1 MLESIHDRHCNISHF
16 LQIAHLRNI
25 DPDSINMEEILSG
38 DFSSIG
44 GISQDILENHLGD
57 EAPLRRAVDPNIIE
71 KVMKLEEKVLL
82 AIDALQRKGE
92 KLARQTEVQKT
103 LTGLNEE
110 VHDHIADLT
119 VENENLKKELE
130 RVEAQNE
137 QLQGYKVDHLSEQE
151 LLALIGSL
159 TSAVERVRLTV
170 QTKNIAMKT
179 KERPYR
185 MIDFSDSDV
194 KSSGNRMSMEYMS
207 QVIADLKSALHD
219 GKKLRQSGTEMK

>member
-1 MLESIHDRHCNISHF
+1 MICFCVQVASS
-16 LQIAHLRNI
+16 RNI
-25 DPDSINMEEILSG
+25 DPDAVDMEEILSG

-44 GISQDILENHLGD
+44 DVSKELLESNGKD
-57 EAPLRRAVDPNIIE
+57 DPTPLRRAADPNIIE
-71 KVMKLEEKVLL
+71 KVMKLEEKVVL

-92 KLARQTEVQKT
+92 KLARQSEVQKT

-110 VHDHIADLT
+110 VHNHIADLT
-119 VENENLKKELE
+119 VENQNLKKELE

-179 KERPYR
+179 RERPSK
-185 MIDFSDSDV
+185 MINFSNMEQR
-194 KSSGNRMSMEYMS
+194 GTGMSMEYMS
-207 QVIADLKSALHD
+207 KVISELKTHCD
-219 GKKLRQSGTEMK
+219 MTERRIKRH

>member
-1 MLESIHDRHCNISHF
+1 MWLSGILIAHT
-16 LQIAHLRNI
+16 LQVAHLRSI
-25 DPDSINMEEILSG
+25 DPESIDMEGILSG
-38 DFSSIG
+38 NFSSIG
-44 GISQDILENHLGD
+44 GISNDILDNRQGD
-57 EAPLRRAVDPNIIE
+57 TAPLRRAADPNIIE
-71 KVMKLEEKVLL
+71 KVMKLEEKVIL

-103 LTGLNEE
+103 LTGLNQE

-179 KERPYR
+179 KDRSYK
-185 MIDFSDSDV
+185 MIDFSDPDMRST
-194 KSSGNRMSMEYMS
+194 SRNRMSMEYMS

-219 GKKLRQSGTEMK
+219 GKKLRQSSTDLE

>member
-1 MLESIHDRHCNISHF
+1 
-16 LQIAHLRNI
+16 
-25 DPDSINMEEILSG
+25 ME
-38 DFSSIG
+38 
-44 GISQDILENHLGD
+44 
-57 EAPLRRAVDPNIIE
+57 
-71 KVMKLEEKVLL
+71 LEEKVIL

-103 LTGLNEE
+103 LTGLNQE

-179 KERPYR
+179 KDRSYK
-185 MIDFSDSDV
+185 MIDFSDPDMRST
-194 KSSGNRMSMEYMS
+194 SRNRMSMEYMS

-219 GKKLRQSGTEMK
+219 GKKLRQSSTDLE

>member
-1 MLESIHDRHCNISHF
+1 M
-16 LQIAHLRNI
+16 RNI
-25 DPDSINMEEILSG
+25 DPDSIDMEGVLSG

-44 GISQDILENHLGD
+44 GVSEAFLEDRRGD
-57 EAPLRRAVDPNIIE
+57 FAPLRRAVDPNLIT

-103 LTGLNEE
+103 ITGLNEE
-110 VHDHIADLT
+110 VHNHIADLT
-119 VENENLKKELE
+119 VENQNLKKELE

-151 LLALIGSL
+151 LLALIVNL

-170 QTKNIAMKT
+170 QTKNIAMKAT
-179 KERPYR
+179 EKPSRI
-185 MIDFSDSDV
+185 IDLSSSHL

-207 QVIADLKSALHD
+207 QVIADLKSALHE
-219 GKKLRQSGTEMK
+219 GKKLGRPAIDLN

>member
-1 MLESIHDRHCNISHF
+1 
-16 LQIAHLRNI
+16 
-25 DPDSINMEEILSG
+25 MEEILSG

-44 GISQDILENHLGD
+44 GIADDILEHYQGD
-57 EAPLRRAVDPNIIE
+57 STPLRRAADPKIIE
-71 KVMKLEEKVLL
+71 KVMKLEEKVIL

-92 KLARQTEVQKT
+92 KLARQSEVQKT

-110 VHDHIADLT
+110 VHNHIADLT
-119 VENENLKKELE
+119 VENQNLKKELE

-151 LLALIGSL
+151 LLGLISSL

-179 KERPYR
+179 KDRPYR
-185 MIDFSDSDV
+185 IIDFTDSDLR
-194 KSSGNRMSMEYMS
+194 SSGNRMSMEYMG

-219 GKKLRQSGTEMK
+219 GKKVRQSSTEIN